1 MTAQELRALLD
12 AKPFV
17 PFRIHMTDGKSF
29 EIQHPDFVWVFRN
42 RLDLAILADASQSIV
57 DHVERCF
64 FLHIVRVEELQ
75 PRPIS

>member
-1 MTAQELRALLD
+1 MTMQAAKALLD
-12 AKPFV
+12 ANPFV

-29 EIQHPDFVWVFRN
+29 DIQHPDFVWVFRN
-42 RLDLAILADASQSIV
+42 RLDLAILADAAQGIV

-75 PRPIS
+75 PRSAA